1 MITCPRC
8 GNNFRPMVSL
18 AFFQLVLL
26 ILVILLLAGLAYFT
40 GAGTWLGVAVIA
52 SLLLIFFYFP
62 KIIDLEMVKPNL
74 VVEGP
79 AENKNLEWDD
89 EETEEEG
96 DNNFYKISC
105 ACTLLL
111 LVIILGVLIAHLL
124 K

>member
-1 MITCPRC
+1 
-8 GNNFRPMVSL
+8 MVSL

-40 GAGTWLGVAVIA
+40 GAGTWFGVAVIA

-62 KIIDLEMVKPNL
+62 KIINLELVKPNL

-79 AENKNLEWDD
+79 TEEKDIEWED
-89 EETEEEG
+89 EEAEDEG
-96 DNNFYKISC
+96 EKNFYKISC

-111 LVIILGVLIAHLL
+111 LLIILGVLISHLME
-124 K
+124 